1 MPKNQRSF
9 LPTLP
14 SLMKMAIKTSM
25 CRTMHGDFDRTETR
39 GHSGA
44 RNKQAPIIRL
54 LITLVNRKRLMLSLV
69 VL

>member
-1 MPKNQRSF
+1 MPINQRSF

-14 SLMKMAIKTSM
+14 SLMKVAMKTNMSS
-25 CRTMHGDFDRTETR
+25 TMHCDFDRTETR

-54 LITLVNRKRLMLSLV
+54 LITLVNRKRLVLSLV